1 MFIPGSDEADAKK
14 IELIDSLMH
23 KAAIDN
29 TRLIYSDFKSI
40 FHGDEFAELA
50 ELGAAVQRPL
60 WGSTSMKNPDLPD
73 TMYVEDL
80 VGSQT
85 VNTIPAATL
94 DALLDHGQVR
104 AATLDRDLEGASAR
118 VEQLRSLGIDVEK
131 VCDELQVAGV
141 KSFAD
146 AFDTL
151 FDSITKALA

>member
-1 MFIPGSDEADAKK
+1 MKQRTPI
-14 IELIDSLMH
+14 ISLLFVPAH
-23 KAAIDN
+23 SIRKTFAA
-29 TRLIYSDFKSI
+29 FSI
-40 FHGDEFAELA
+40 R
-50 ELGAAVQRPL
+50 ELGQESRAGGHPVARAFQVHLDIEIGFAVDVP
-60 WGSTSMKNPDLPD
+60 G
-73 TMYVEDL
+73 
-80 VGSQT
+80 GH
-85 VNTIPAATL
+85 
-94 DALLDHGQVR
+94 ALLDHGQVR

>member
-1 MFIPGSDEADAKK
+1 MG
-14 IELIDSLMH
+14 
-23 KAAIDN
+23 
-29 TRLIYSDFKSI
+29 
-40 FHGDEFAELA
+40 LA
-50 ELGAAVQRPL
+50 G
-60 WGSTSMKNPDLPD
+60 KPD

-85 VNTIPAATL
+85 VSTIPAATL